1 MINANAHSSPLTDC
15 SRIRRPAAALA
26 LALALMSGCTFHGG
40 APATG
45 GDDGGTGSG
54 GAYAH
59 DARQD
64 ILGGMGRDVALIGA
78 TDGSAVGDG
87 GGCNHTLRAT
97 IRDFRGWDDGTVTK
111 HPDFEYNIG
120 SQKGIVSEML
130 GADTK
135 PVYAAAGATSV
146 TNGPA
151 AFDQWYRDTGGVNER
166 FEISI
171 ELTPDPNRPGTYVY
185 DSNVYYPVDN
195 MGFGNQGQQHN
206 YHFTSEA
213 HFTFPYRGGEVF
225 RFVGDDDLWLFV
237 NGHLAIDIGGVHG
250 AETGSVALDS
260 MAATLGISPGNTYQM
275 DIFHAERHTSEST
288 FHIETTLNCIDS
300 IVIP

>member
-1 MINANAHSSPLTDC
+1 MISAKARPSHQAHHHRMFLPV
-15 SRIRRPAAALA
+15 AALA
-26 LALALMSGCTFHGG
+26 LASAPACTFHGG
-40 APATG
+40 ASATG
-45 GDDGGTGSG
+45 NDDGGIGPG
-54 GAYAH
+54 GIAY

-64 ILGGMGRDVALIGA
+64 LVVGGGRDGGIVGG
-78 TDGSAVGDG
+78 TDGSPVGDG
-87 GGCNHTLRAT
+87 GVCNHTMRVV
-97 IRDFRGWDDGTVTK
+97 IRDFRGWEDATGPK
-111 HPDFEYNIG
+111 HPDFEYNIA

-130 GADTK
+130 GADSK
-135 PVYAAAGATSV
+135 PVYAPAGATSV

-151 AFDQWYRDTGGVNER
+151 QFDQWYRDTADINQR
-166 FEISI
+166 FEIDI
-171 ELTPDPNRPGTYVY
+171 ELTQDPSRPGTYVY
-185 DSNVYYPVDN
+185 DSNAYYPIEN

-250 AETGSVALDS
+250 AETGSVSLDS
-260 MAATLGISPGNTYQM
+260 MAATLGISPGNRYQM

-288 FHIETTLNCIDS
+288 FHIETTLDCIDT